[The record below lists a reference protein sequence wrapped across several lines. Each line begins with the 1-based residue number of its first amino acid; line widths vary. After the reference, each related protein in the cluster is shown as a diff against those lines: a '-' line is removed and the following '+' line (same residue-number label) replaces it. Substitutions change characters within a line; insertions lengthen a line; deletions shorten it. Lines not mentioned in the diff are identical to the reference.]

1 MRTLCFSHVSFT
13 GFPLGPLERLRPLGR
28 DRAPA
33 EPAGPVLAALPAAPL
48 PALAA
53 LAVSCSRALADCAR
67 VVTMARNTRKCAGP
81 LREGVDYLA
90 GLEEFG
96 LVGTTSRQIGD

>member
-53 LAVSCSRALADCAR
+53 LA
-67 VVTMARNTRKCAGP
+67 
-81 LREGVDYLA
+81 LA
-90 GLEEFG
+90 GRLPKEPPAG
-96 LVGTTSRQIGD
+96 MKCVAAVVNRQQLA